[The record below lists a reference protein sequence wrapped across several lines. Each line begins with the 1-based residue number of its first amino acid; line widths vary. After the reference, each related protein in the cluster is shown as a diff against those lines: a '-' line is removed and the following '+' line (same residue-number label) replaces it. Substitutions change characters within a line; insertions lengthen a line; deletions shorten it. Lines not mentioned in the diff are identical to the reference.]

1 MCETVC
7 IMYMVDNNALIA
19 RSGARDRVSV
29 VTRTSYLPSTHPT
42 VMLHLKSITA
52 MMDAASKNRDD
63 CHQDDVFNSLA
74 ALKTMVQSLR
84 INIAVDPVATTF
96 EELQTLFLEIS
107 SKEAC
112 AHATLCQYK
121 TALGH
126 AISDDFLVSLEVNYN
141 FVLKSRMHLE
151 TEIMRCRPPQNAS
164 HFWRIESHQSRTLK
178 INHNR
183 GINALISARLVDL
196 CVQLKFLVCGLVLR
210 RCWGFGFALLLLF
223 FFAMFAFVF
232 AVVHPRNADNGN
244 RQIGSFVAS
253 CLVCFSHS
261 VCVRVRV

>member
-1 MCETVC
+1 
-7 IMYMVDNNALIA
+7 MVDNNALIT
-19 RSGARDRVSV
+19 RSGVKDGVNV
-29 VTRTSYLPSTHPT
+29 VTRTSYLPSTHPS

-63 CHQDDVFNSLA
+63 RHQDDVFNSLA

-84 INIAVDPVATTF
+84 INIAVDTVAMTF

-121 TALGH
+121 TALSH
-126 AISDDFLVSLEVNYN
+126 EISDDFLVSLEVNYN

-164 HFWRIESHQSRTLK
+164 PTHHAHIEHVENSYPFEILSFDT
-178 INHNR
+178 
-183 GINALISARLVDL
+183 
-196 CVQLKFLVCGLVLR
+196 LR
-210 RCWGFGFALLLLF
+210 RQFVSIIAL
-223 FFAMFAFVF
+223 MS
-232 AVVHPRNADNGN
+232 AVTFDVITFLAN
-244 RQIGSFVAS
+244 RIAS
-253 CLVCFSHS
+253 INCK
-261 VCVRVRV
+261 

>member
-1 MCETVC
+1 
-7 IMYMVDNNALIA
+7 MVDNNALIA

-164 HFWRIESHQSRTLK
+164 PRRHAHIEHVDNNSSFEILSFDTMHRQFVSIITLMSAVTFDVITFLANRIAS
-178 INHNR
+178 INN
-183 GINALISARLVDL
+183 IKN
-196 CVQLKFLVCGLVLR
+196 Q
-210 RCWGFGFALLLLF
+210 
-223 FFAMFAFVF
+223 
-232 AVVHPRNADNGN
+232 
-244 RQIGSFVAS
+244 
-253 CLVCFSHS
+253 
-261 VCVRVRV
+261 